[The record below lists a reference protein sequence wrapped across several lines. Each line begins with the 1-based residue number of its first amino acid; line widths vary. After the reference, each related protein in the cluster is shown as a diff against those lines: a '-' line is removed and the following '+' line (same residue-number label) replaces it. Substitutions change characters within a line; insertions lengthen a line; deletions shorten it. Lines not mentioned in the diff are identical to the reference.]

1 MEARIIEFQNI
12 YQDKIIDLILKIQND
27 EYNIN
32 LSIDEQ
38 MDLLNIENEYVS
50 NGGNFWITIDCE
62 DNVIGTIGLLKLTD
76 DVAVLKKFFVDSR
89 FRGKD
94 YSFGAK
100 LYDKLLSFAKRKGF
114 RYIILDTPSVATRSH
129 NFYRKVG
136 FRVIEKEELP
146 AQYTYPDRDSLL
158 FLLEIK

>member
-1 MEARIIEFQNI
+1 MEVRIIEFQSK
-12 YQDKIIDLILKIQND
+12 YKDKIIDLILKIQND

-38 MDLLNIENEYVS
+38 MDLLNIENEYIS
-50 NGGNFWITIDCE
+50 KGGNFWITIDCD
-62 DNVIGTIGLLKLTD
+62 DNVIGTIGLFKLTD

-89 FRGKD
+89 YRGRD

-100 LYDKLLSFAKRKGF
+100 LYETLLSFARRKGF
-114 RYIILDTPSVATRSH
+114 KYIILDTPSVATRSH

-136 FRVIEKEELP
+136 FRLIVKEELP
-146 AQYTYPDRDSLL
+146 VQYTYPDRDSYL